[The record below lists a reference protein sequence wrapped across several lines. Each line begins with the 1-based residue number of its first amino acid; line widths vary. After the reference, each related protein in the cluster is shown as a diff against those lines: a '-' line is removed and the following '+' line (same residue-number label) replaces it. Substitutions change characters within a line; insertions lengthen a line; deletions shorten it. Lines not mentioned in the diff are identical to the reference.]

1 MILWTLSQS
10 TDGNAEDDDDRE
22 GLMDPSNDDGGV
34 LNTRQTGGMPTVAM
48 RSWHEAAGIWVD
60 Y

>member
-34 LNTRQTGGMPTVAM
+34 LNTRQNRRDANRRDEKLARGSRDMG
-48 RSWHEAAGIWVD
+48 
-60 Y
+60 